1 MENQLKANSCTQ
13 KDYTNVYP
21 MVTLLQMKDAGLRI
35 RLQRELRE
43 SFLKACLAEDKPAAQ
58 VLREFMREY
67 VSKNNKTSE
76 ADNSG
81 NDKSSE

>member
-1 MENQLKANSCTQ
+1 
-13 KDYTNVYP
+13 
-21 MVTLLQMKDAGLRI
+21 MVTLLKMKDAGLRI

-58 VLREFMREY
+58 VIREFMREY
-67 VSKNNKTSE
+67 VSKANEKSE
-76 ADNSG
+76 TDTSG